1 MVDSKSTAGIL
12 VHATESYFASKE
24 KLNQSAIIFR
34 KVLKMP
40 DDYAKNPLFKIAAD
54 SAEKAV
60 PELILELLSE
70 EWPLSPK
77 GLLERLEAKYS
88 HKITLQG
95 MHKAIKK
102 MEAQKI
108 LAKHDCY
115 YKLNTDWL
123 EKISEFSR
131 ETLKNYG
138 ENTIRLRG
146 MP

>member
-1 MVDSKSTAGIL
+1 
-12 VHATESYFASKE
+12 
-24 KLNQSAIIFR
+24 
-34 KVLKMP
+34 MP
-40 DDYAKNPLFKIAAD
+40 DDYAKNPLFKIAAED
-54 SAEKAV
+54 TEKAV
-60 PELILELLSE
+60 PELILELLSD

-77 GLLERLEAKYS
+77 GLIERLDSKYS
-88 HKITLQG
+88 HKISMQG

-115 YKLNTDWL
+115 YKLDMEWL
-123 EKISEFSR
+123 KKIGKFSS